1 MSFLPDNGC
10 FVCGPA
16 NQHGLHLTF
25 QQHADYYET
34 TFTPPAIYQGYQN
47 ILHGGIMATVLDEVM
62 ARYAWMLAGPAAT
75 AKMEI
80 RYRNPAPIGRPITIR
95 GWVTAIRRSGKAY
108 EMAAKAILEDGT
120 LLAEATSLV
129 ICIDR
134 AQLNGLN
141 NVIIAGDCEK

>member
-16 NQHGLHLTF
+16 NMNGLHLSF
-25 QQHADYYET
+25 QQQEDQYVT
-34 TFTPPAIYQGYQN
+34 IFTPPAIYQGYQGV
-47 ILHGGIMATVLDEVM
+47 LHGGIMATVLDEVM
-62 ARYAWMLAGPAAT
+62 ARYAWVLAGPAAT

-80 RYRNPAPIGRPITIR
+80 RYRNPAPVNQPITFR

-108 EMAAKAILEDGT
+108 EMAAKATLADGT
-120 LLAEATSLV
+120 LLAEATALV

-134 AQLNGLN
+134 AKLNEIS
-141 NVIIAGDCEK
+141 NV